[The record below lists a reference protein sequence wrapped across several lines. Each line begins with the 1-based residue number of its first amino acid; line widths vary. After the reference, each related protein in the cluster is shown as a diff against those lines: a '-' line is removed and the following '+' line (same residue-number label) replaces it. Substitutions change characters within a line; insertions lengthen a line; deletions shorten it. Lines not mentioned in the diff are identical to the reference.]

1 MLAGTESAAQIIA
14 RQGEAAGERLLE
26 VVREAFVS
34 GLNWSFRLVAL
45 LALAALVVAVLFV
58 GNSRRPA

>member
-1 MLAGTESAAQIIA
+1 M
-14 RQGEAAGERLLE
+14 
-26 VVREAFVS
+26 VRDAFVT

-58 GNSRRPA
+58 GGSLLGRRSAT